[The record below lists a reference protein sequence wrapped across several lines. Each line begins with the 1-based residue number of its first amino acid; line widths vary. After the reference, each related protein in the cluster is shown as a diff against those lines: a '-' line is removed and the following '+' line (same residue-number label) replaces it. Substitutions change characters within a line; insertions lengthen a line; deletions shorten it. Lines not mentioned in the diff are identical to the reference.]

1 MGDRMKI
8 EAEVEQLKNL
18 AEELRTDI
26 VEKDTRLDHLQKQ
39 NEELRLTLSQAKD
52 EVIKE
57 FKSSKAFTDLL
68 DTNYATSFKD
78 FHMDALELFPKMNF
92 DSILFRIAAE
102 SFLLQTSSED
112 LNVED
117 NASTLFLAKDD
128 SKASGDAPN
137 GLSPK
142 NDFHF
147 IYFLFFFLFF
157 FFFFSLEKVYCFGPL
172 YIYLSTFR
180 LNFVKGFWTIVVYPS
195 YL

>member
-8 EAEVEQLKNL
+8 EAEVEELKNL
-18 AEELRTDI
+18 TEELRTDI

-39 NEELRLTLSQAKD
+39 NEELKLTLSQAKD

-102 SFLLQTSSED
+102 SSLLQTSSED

-147 IYFLFFFLFF
+147 IYFLFFS
-157 FFFFSLEKVYCFGPL
+157 FFFSFLFL
-172 YIYLSTFR
+172 
-180 LNFVKGFWTIVVYPS
+180 
-195 YL
+195 